1 MSDANAFLSL
11 LLGIMQIIEKL
22 LETLGIDLPL
32 FG

>member
-11 LLGIMQIIEKL
+11 LLDILQIIEKL
-22 LETLGIDLPL
+22 LETIGIDLPL